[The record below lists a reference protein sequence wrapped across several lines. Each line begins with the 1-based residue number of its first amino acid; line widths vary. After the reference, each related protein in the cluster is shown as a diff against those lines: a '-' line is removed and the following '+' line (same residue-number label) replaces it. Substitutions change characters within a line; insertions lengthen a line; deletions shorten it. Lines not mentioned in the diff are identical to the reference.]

1 LGTPLPVAKDSI
13 RAADESVLRDPKH
26 RAAVVVLAAVLAL
39 DGADRTALGAL
50 APALKTEFGIGN
62 TQIGLLASAFAIVGA
77 LAILP
82 IGILTDRTRRTA
94 ILVVC
99 IGIWCL
105 AMGVAAAAMS
115 FAVLF
120 AARITLG
127 VLSAAGGPP
136 VTSLVGDLFPA
147 DVRGRVLGWVKSGEL
162 VGAGAG
168 FLVAGVVVSL
178 TSWRGV
184 FVVLAVMGIVVACA
198 VARTPEPRRGGE
210 NDLPGGEARD
220 TGAPTQLAELV
231 EEQGIEPNEDVI
243 LRGDVSEMPIRPAI
257 GYVLHVRTVVMI
269 IIASALGDVFFTA
282 LQVFGVLF
290 LVDQFGISASEA
302 SILILVVGVG
312 GFLGVV
318 GGGRLGD
325 MLIGRGLLT
334 GRIDIGVWSYL
345 AAAVVLVPVFVV
357 SSLAVALPFLVVA
370 GALLTAPVAPLEA
383 ARLDVVHPQ
392 LRGRAESAR
401 MIARVAAQAA
411 APLLFG
417 LLSSELGGGGA
428 EGLQLAFL
436 LLLPLL
442 GASSIFLM
450 VAARH
455 YPHEVAAVEE
465 SDVEVVGDA

>member
-1 LGTPLPVAKDSI
+1 MARDSI

-50 APALKTEFGIGN
+50 AARAQDRVRHREHPDRTAGERVRDRRRG
-62 TQIGLLASAFAIVGA
+62 S
-77 LAILP
+77 AILP

-99 IGIWCL
+99 IGIWCV

-184 FVVLAVMGIVVACA
+184 FVVLALMGIVVASGRSRAHPSHVA
-198 VARTPEPRRGGE
+198 VVRTTCPVGVIA
-210 NDLPGGEARD
+210 DSD
-220 TGAPTQLAELV
+220 APTQLAELV

-243 LRGDVSEMPIRPAI
+243 LQGDVSEMPIRPAI

-269 IIASALGDVFFTA
+269 IVASALGDVFFT
-282 LQVFGVLF
+282 VLRCSACCSSSTS
-290 LVDQFGISASEA
+290 SASA
-302 SILILVVGVG
+302 CRRRRSSSPSSAWAGSWAWS
-312 GFLGVV
+312 GVV
-318 GGGRLGD
+318 ASVTCSSTGRE
-325 MLIGRGLLT
+325 LLT
-334 GRIDIGVWSYL
+334 GRITSGCGAIWLVAVGPGAGVRDDVARRLPYRSWSS
-345 AAAVVLVPVFVV
+345 PG
-357 SSLAVALPFLVVA
+357 PF
-370 GALLTAPVAPLEA
+370 
-383 ARLDVVHPQ
+383 
-392 LRGRAESAR
+392 
-401 MIARVAAQAA
+401 
-411 APLLFG
+411 
-417 LLSSELGGGGA
+417 
-428 EGLQLAFL
+428 
-436 LLLPLL
+436 
-442 GASSIFLM
+442 
-450 VAARH
+450 
-455 YPHEVAAVEE
+455 
-465 SDVEVVGDA
+465 

>member
-1 LGTPLPVAKDSI
+1 VASDSV
-13 RAADESVLRDPKH
+13 READESVLRDRTH
-26 RAAVVVLAAVLAL
+26 RAAVVALAAVLAL

-50 APALKTEFGIGN
+50 APALKAEFGVGN
-62 TQIGLLASAFAIVGA
+62 AAIGLLASAFAIVGA
-77 LAILP
+77 LAIVP
-82 IGILTDRTRRTA
+82 IGILTDRARRIT

-99 IGIWCL
+99 IGVWCV

-136 VTSLVGDLFPA
+136 VTSVVGDLFPA

-162 VGAGAG
+162 IGAGVG
-168 FLVAGVVVSL
+168 FLVAGVVVWL

-184 FVVLAVMGIVVACA
+184 FATLAVLGVVVAWA
-198 VARTPEPRRGGE
+198 VARVPEPRRGGE
-210 NDLPGGEARD
+210 NDVLGDGDGERGID
-220 TGAPTQLAELV
+220 APTQLAALV
-231 EEQGIEPNEDVI
+231 EEQGVEPNEDLI
-243 LRGDVSEMPIRPAI
+243 LEGDVSEMPIRPAME
-257 GYVLHVRTVVMI
+257 YVLHVRTVVMI

-290 LVDQFGISASEA
+290 LVEQFGISVSEA
-302 SILILVVGVG
+302 SLLIPLVGVG
-312 GFLGVV
+312 GFVGVLA
-318 GGGRLGD
+318 GGRFGD
-325 MLIGRGLLT
+325 KLIERGVLT
-334 GRIDIGVWSYL
+334 GRLRIGVWSYL
-345 AAAVVLVPVFVV
+345 AASITLLPVFVV
-357 SSLAVALPFLVVA
+357 SSLSVALPFLLVS
-370 GALLTAPVAPLEA
+370 GALLTAPIAPLEA

-392 LRGRAESAR
+392 LRGRSESAR

-411 APLLFG
+411 APLVFG
-417 LLSSELGGGGA
+417 VLSTELGGGGA

-442 GASSIFLM
+442 AVSSIFLM
-450 VAARH
+450 ISARH

-465 SDVEVVGDA
+465 SDVEVVDGA

>member
-1 LGTPLPVAKDSI
+1 VAKDSI

-312 GFLGVV
+312 GFLG
-318 GGGRLGD
+318 RE
-325 MLIGRGLLT
+325 
-334 GRIDIGVWSYL
+334 WSFRS
-345 AAAVVLVPVFVV
+345 V
-357 SSLAVALPFLVVA
+357 
-370 GALLTAPVAPLEA
+370 
-383 ARLDVVHPQ
+383 
-392 LRGRAESAR
+392 
-401 MIARVAAQAA
+401 
-411 APLLFG
+411 
-417 LLSSELGGGGA
+417 
-428 EGLQLAFL
+428 
-436 LLLPLL
+436 
-442 GASSIFLM
+442 
-450 VAARH
+450 
-455 YPHEVAAVEE
+455 
-465 SDVEVVGDA
+465 